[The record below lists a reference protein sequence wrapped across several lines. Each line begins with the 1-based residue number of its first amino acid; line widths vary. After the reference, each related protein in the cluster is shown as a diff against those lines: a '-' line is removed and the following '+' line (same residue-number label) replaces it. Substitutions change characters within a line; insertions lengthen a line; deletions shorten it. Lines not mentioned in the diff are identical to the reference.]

1 MSALL
6 LVLRLRLFSIRAGA
20 FFGAGLIGAIAG
32 AAETTVF
39 EVDFTRGA
47 AGPGQVTGGGWQQ
60 GWQCTGAKDER
71 IVFDVGRAVENG
83 RLEVTFTADELP
95 WKSQQGKINYVGLHE
110 NPELTQRN
118 FDGDIFYARTG
129 ELAYRFSNVKAA
141 GRAFDR
147 SEAEPRVGT
156 AEQWIADGKTEM
168 TIVLEW
174 RDGVPMFTGP
184 DGMRTEFSRDVIGG
198 DTPVD
203 KLRYVF
209 LGSDRYTGLT
219 VKGLCFKRVKLV
231 DLGTDVAGPEPT
243 PLRVSENGRVLVD
256 GTGRP
261 VFLLGDTAWALAART
276 KREEAERYLRLRRA
290 QRFNAV
296 TFVLFV
302 TGKNEIVSGLAN
314 AYGDEPFAMNG
325 ALPDPTRP
333 IVTPG
338 SDPADAT
345 AYDYWDHVD
354 YLVRL
359 TRRLGLY
366 AIILPTWGTGVAGS
380 YDGKS
385 CDGVVFDEASARS
398 YGRWIAARYRDE
410 PHVLWMMGGDRPAV
424 QGETD
429 YKPVFR
435 AMAAGVETGAP
446 GRLLSYHS
454 RKGAPQSG
462 GYFHDDGWL
471 DFNSVQEWPDR
482 QIASMTEDWARTP
495 AKPTWLFEGRY
506 EAYYRGNY
514 KPGDWGDWQSRQQ
527 AYQTVFAGAFGHVYG
542 HERVFGFGNDGVD
555 WTPHLESPGAR
566 SMTHLAKVMNG
577 FNAGALLN
585 RRGDQALIDGDA
597 GKAERLKSDRI
608 SASRTGNG
616 RVAMF
621 YSASGRAIRVKM
633 DRLTA
638 GKFFAWWFNPRE
650 GKWHANGNE
659 TVAQRFFAHDIA
671 GGPGAAVKEF
681 APPTKGE
688 GQDWVLILS
697 VGEGI

>member
-1 MSALL
+1 LTNA
-6 LVLRLRLFSIRAGA
+6 AA
-20 FFGAGLIGAIAG
+20 AT
-32 AAETTVF
+32 AETTVF
-39 EVDFTRGA
+39 DLDLTRGS
-47 AGPGQVTGGGWQQ
+47 AGTGQVSGGVWQNGWR
-60 GWQCTGAKDER
+60 CTGAKDER
-71 IVFDVGRAVENG
+71 IVFDAGRAVANG

-95 WKSQQGKINYVGLHE
+95 WKSQQGKINYAGLHE
-110 NPELTQRN
+110 NPDLTQRG
-118 FDGDIFYARTG
+118 FDGDVFYARTG
-129 ELAYRFSNVKAA
+129 DAKYAFSNVKAA

-147 SEAEPRVGT
+147 SEPEPRVGA
-156 AEQWIADGKTEM
+156 AEQWVADGRTEM
-168 TIVLEW
+168 TVVFEW
-174 RDGVPMFTGP
+174 RDGVPIFTGP
-184 DGMRTEFSRDVIGG
+184 DGTRTVLPRDVIGG

-203 KLRYVF
+203 RLRYAF
-209 LGSDRYTGLT
+209 IGSDRYTELT

-231 DLGTDVAGPEPT
+231 DLGADVAGPEPT
-243 PLRVSENGRVLVD
+243 PLRVSENGRGLVD

-261 VFLLGDTAWALAART
+261 VFLLGDTAWALPART

-333 IVTPG
+333 IVTVG
-338 SDPADAT
+338 SDPADAA

-366 AIILPTWGTGVAGS
+366 AIVLPTWGTGVAGS

-385 CDGVVFDEASARS
+385 RDGVVFDEASART
-398 YGRWIAARYRDE
+398 YGRWVAARYRDE

-435 AMAAGVETGAP
+435 AMAAGVAESAP
-446 GRLLSYHS
+446 GQLLSYHS

-462 GYFHDDGWL
+462 AFFHDDEWL

-482 QIASMTEDWARTP
+482 QIAKMTEDWARGP

-506 EAYYRGNY
+506 EAFYRGNT
-514 KPGDWGDWQSRQQ
+514 KPEQWGEWQMRQQ

-542 HERVFGFGNDGVD
+542 HERVFAFGTDGVD
-555 WTPHLESPGAR
+555 WTQHLDTPGAR

-577 FNAGALLN
+577 FQPGTLIN
-585 RRGDQALIDGDA
+585 RQPEPALIDGEE

-608 SASRTGNG
+608 SASRTANG

-621 YSASGRAIRVKM
+621 YSASGRPVRVRM
-633 DRLTA
+633 ERLTE

-650 GKWHANGNE
+650 GKWHADGSE
-659 TVAQRFFAHDIA
+659 TVAQHFFARDIA

-681 APPTKGE
+681 VPPSSGE

-697 VGEGI
+697 VSEGI